1 MTNLKVINIFLKAID
16 NHSHLYIIEN
26 DSHYQYEIYLIDL
39 KKIMKKFI
47 YSALLLIGSL
57 SVFAQSND
65 DVEEVE
71 VKGKVLYV
79 DQVNS
84 LKPPVP
90 ILDVP
95 QSVSVIT
102 DEEIKNQG
110 FREIADIIRYSPG
123 VNTSQGEGHRDA
135 VVFRGVRS
143 TADFY
148 QDGVRDDVQYYRSL
162 YNVEQLEILRGPN
175 ALLFGRGGTGGLIN
189 RVSKKAEIGEA
200 FGSFDF
206 GADSFGAADLA
217 LDANFATSDTTAV
230 RLNLHTDQL
239 ANHRDFYEGERYG
252 INPTVKIV
260 AGDTTVDLSYEY
272 ADHERFI
279 DRGIPTAN
287 NRPVESLKD
296 VVFGVEG
303 LNLQTLEASI
313 LRANVAHDYSDSG
326 KFNMSLTSS
335 DFKKMYKNLYAAGYD
350 ASANTVKLDG
360 YLDPTERQNLI
371 LNANVVNEFSNGST
385 SGTLL
390 VGLEFVDT
398 DNKNYRYNTY
408 FNNRAGK
415 DAGEPTDQQIF
426 NITRPLNIAKTST
439 GLDSTVD
446 YTTDLKSSSE
456 SDITV
461 TSFYLQGDID
471 FSDNWKMIIGGR
483 LDNFDITVT
492 DVKKSQDQS
501 RKDDM
506 FSPRLGVIYKPA
518 DNMSLYV
525 SYSESFLPRSGEQY
539 KKLDAS
545 GAALDPDVFKNTEI
559 GYKYDINDA
568 LTFTAAIFDSE
579 STRAEKDND
588 TGELNEVRGLEVE
601 GYEVELSGDIDDQ
614 NNLTFGYT
622 SLDGVTSKGTKQPR
636 ELPNQMLSLWYSYQA
651 NETFGF
657 GLGVTH
663 QGESFIKDTT
673 NGSTGPA
680 LPDYTRVDFAMYIN
694 ASDNDVVRV
703 HIENLT
709 DELYFPHSHS
719 THQASVGES
728 LSARVSYSRRF

>member
-1 MTNLKVINIFLKAID
+1 
-16 NHSHLYIIEN
+16 
-26 DSHYQYEIYLIDL
+26 
-39 KKIMKKFI
+39 MKKFI
-47 YSALLLIGSL
+47 YSALFLIGSL

-102 DEEIKNQG
+102 DDDIKNQG

-287 NRPVESLKD
+287 NKPVESLKD

-398 DNKNYRYNTY
+398 DNKNYRYNTF

-579 STRAEKDND
+579 STRAEKDNN

-663 QGESFIKDTT
+663 QGESFIKDTS

-680 LPDYTRVDFAMYIN
+680 LPDYTRVDFALFIN
-694 ASDNDVVRV
+694 ASDKDVVRIN
-703 HIENLT
+703 IENLT

-728 LSARVSYSRRF
+728 LNARVSYSRRF